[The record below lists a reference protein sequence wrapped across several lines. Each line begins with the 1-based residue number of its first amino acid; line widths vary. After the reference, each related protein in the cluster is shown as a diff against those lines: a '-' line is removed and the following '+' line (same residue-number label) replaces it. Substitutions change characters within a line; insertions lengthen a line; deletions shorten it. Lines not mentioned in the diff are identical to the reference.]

1 MKLINEVRRM
11 QQLAGLLKEN
21 DATKEYV
28 DAIVDMAASGA
39 GDATGLNTSAFT
51 NIVAKIKGENLIDAV
66 SQALVKHID
75 SGEGFTQKDIDSL
88 TAAGFNMKRVN
99 IGDNYDDNY

>member
-1 MKLINEVRRM
+1 MKLINEAKRM

-21 DATKEYV
+21 DVASNYAEEII
-28 DAIVDMAASGA
+28 DLMSSGA
-39 GDATGLNTSAFT
+39 GDATGMNTPAFT

-66 SQALVKHID
+66 SQALVDHIN
-75 SGEGFTQKDIDSL
+75 SGEGFTQEDIDGL
-88 TAAGFNMKRVN
+88 TAAGFNMQGVN